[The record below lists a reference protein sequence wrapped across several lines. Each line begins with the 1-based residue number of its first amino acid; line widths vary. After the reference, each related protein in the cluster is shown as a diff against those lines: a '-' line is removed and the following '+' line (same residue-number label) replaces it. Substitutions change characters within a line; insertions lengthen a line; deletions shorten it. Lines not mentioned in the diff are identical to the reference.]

1 MVRFSQVGNRFFE
14 SGDAL
19 IDFIEM
25 LSADLNLNGLATAQ
39 FITDYG
45 GYNIICLVLC
55 FFKKQGFTVFG
66 VKYLTGQDIVND
78 GGR

>member
-25 LSADLNLNGLATAQ
+25 LSADLNLNGLVTAQ

-55 FFKKQGFTVFG
+55 FLRSRDLQYSGSNTSQVR
-66 VKYLTGQDIVND
+66 I
-78 GGR
+78 